1 MEYIRIGSLARLLGR
16 HPDTLRRYE
25 KRRLIPAARRDPV
38 TRWRVWTPSDVKALQ
53 KQLAPLVSSAREAE
67 G

>member
-25 KRRLIPAARRDPV
+25 KRGLIPAARRDPV
-38 TRWRVWTPSDVKALQ
+38 TSWRVWTLSEVKALQ
-53 KQLAPLVSSAREAE
+53 KQLAPLVSGGREAE
-67 G
+67 R